1 VRRSGFVAVATLLI
15 SLLLSASARPARA
28 DETVVDKITRIN
40 KKAVDAYDNLN
51 FAQARSMLEDALT
64 VAEAANLGGHPVVAR
79 THLNLGLVLLAGFKL
94 RDEAKAQFRAA
105 LKIQPHITPP
115 EMLFNPETQAVF
127 DDAKAEAEA
136 DSALAA
142 RKSAVPGP
150 GAGAGRGAQAEDPE
164 VIGKEPP
171 APGPAAAGR
180 RVLISL
186 GIGTGAGVAKGS
198 VETNQNFAG
207 ERFEWTGGVST
218 SRLVQLALEGGYFL
232 TPSLLLSIEGR
243 LQLVTGTNKVWTSA
257 DCSPCTP
264 PATALAGLAK
274 ATWFFSQEKL
284 RPFASIGLGA
294 GRIREVVKLS
304 GLTDCGGTA
313 QSHTDQC
320 YDTVAGGPFIAA
332 AGGGMAYDLGPILLL
347 GSLTAHLGVPDTM
360 LNVDVLLGAGLRL

>member
-1 VRRSGFVAVATLLI
+1 VLLI
-15 SLLLSASARPARA
+15 PLLLSVSARPARA
-28 DETVVDKITRIN
+28 DESVVDKITRIN
-40 KKAVDAYDNLN
+40 KKAVEAYDNLN

-64 VAEAANLGGHPVVAR
+64 VAEAANLAGHPVVAR
-79 THLNLGLVLLAGFKL
+79 THLNLGLVLLAGFQL

-127 DDAKAEAEA
+127 DDAKSEAEA
-136 DSALAA
+136 DSALA
-142 RKSAVPGP
+142 RKSAGPGP
-150 GAGAGRGAQAEDPE
+150 GAGAARGGQADDPE
-164 VIGKEPP
+164 VIGKKPS
-171 APGPAAAGR
+171 APGPAASGQ

-186 GIGTGAGVAKGS
+186 GIGSGAGVAKGS
-198 VETNQNFAG
+198 VETNQNNAG
-207 ERFEWTGGVST
+207 ERFEWPGGVST

-264 PATALAGLAK
+264 PATALAGVAK

-294 GRIREVVKLS
+294 GRIRQVVKLN

-332 AGGGMAYDLGPILLL
+332 AGGGAAYDLGPILLL
-347 GSLTAHLGVPDTM
+347 GSLTAHLGVPDMM
-360 LNVDVLLGAGLRL
+360 LNVDALLGVGLRL